1 MSSDEL
7 AISVRGLSKR
17 YMIDH
22 KRTDNSGGLAAESS
36 LAELALNFLKNPFR
50 GTDKEELWSL
60 NDVSFDVKQGEIL
73 GLVGRNGAGKST
85 LLKVL
90 SRISEPTRGEAT
102 LRGRLGS
109 LIEVGTGFQPELT
122 GRENIFLNG
131 AILGM
136 TRKEIR
142 ARFDEI
148 VAFSGVERYL
158 DTPVKRYS
166 SGMYVRLAFAVAVHL
181 DTEILLIDEV
191 LAVGDADFQAKS
203 VRKMAEVA
211 RSGKTILVVSHN
223 AATIEALCTRALLL
237 NAGRVLG
244 TGPVGEILQQYN
256 AMAAPADSL
265 VTGSTRV
272 LFGDRGSHFRSAD
285 ILDANMAPGRIFKSG
300 DDIVI
305 DLELEAHEA
314 IHKPT
319 VTVTVENTFG
329 QRMVVA
335 RSPCNQRAIPDLRG
349 SRRVLCTLSQMAIA
363 PGEYSVKLELGSDG
377 VTLDKV
383 EGKLQFT
390 LTTADPYDDG
400 WSASTAGLVI
410 VRSDWDVV

>member
-1 MSSDEL
+1 MSSEEF

-17 YMIDH
+17 YVIDH
-22 KRTDNSGGLAAESS
+22 REQPTSIAEAALS
-36 LAELALNFLKNPFR
+36 FMRQPFKPA
-50 GTDKEELWSL
+50 DKEEIWSL
-60 NDVSFDVKQGEIL
+60 NDVSFDVKKGEIL

-90 SRISEPTRGEAT
+90 SRISEPTRGEAV

-122 GRENIFLNG
+122 GRENIYLNG

-136 TRKEIR
+136 TRREITQ
-142 ARFDEI
+142 RFEEI
-148 VAFSGVERYL
+148 VDFSGVEKYL

-237 NAGRVLG
+237 SSGRVLK
-244 TGPVGEILQQYN
+244 TGAVQDIIQEYN
-256 AMAAPADSL
+256 KMAAP
-265 VTGSTRV
+265 TGHSEAGTSRV
-272 LFGDRGSHFRSAD
+272 VFGDRGSHFRSAD
-285 ILDANMAPGRIFKSG
+285 ILDANLQPTRVVRTG

-305 DLELEAHEA
+305 DLEIDAMAE
-314 IHKPT
+314 IHQPT
-319 VTVTVENTFG
+319 VTVTIENTFG
-329 QRMVVA
+329 QRVVVA
-335 RSPCNQRAIPDLRG
+335 RSPCNQRALPDLKG
-349 SRRVLCTLSQMAIA
+349 SKRVVCTLSQLAIA
-363 PGEYSVKLELGSDG
+363 PGEYSIKLELGSDG
-377 VTLDKV
+377 VTLDSS
-383 EGKLQFT
+383 EGKLPFT
-390 LTTADPYDDG
+390 ITTADPFEDG
-400 WSASTAGLVI
+400 WSAATAGLVI
-410 VRSDWDVV
+410 VRSDWDVA

>member
-1 MSSDEL
+1 MSSDEF

-17 YMIDH
+17 YVIDH
-22 KRTDNSGGLAAESS
+22 REQPTS
-36 LAELALNFLKNPFR
+36 LAEAALSFIRQPLKAPDR
-50 GTDKEELWSL
+50 EEIWSL
-60 NDVSFDVKQGEIL
+60 NDVSFDVKKGEIL

-90 SRISEPTRGEAT
+90 SRISEPTRGEAV

-122 GRENIFLNG
+122 GRENIYLNG

-136 TRKEIR
+136 TRKEITQ
-142 ARFDEI
+142 RFDEI
-148 VAFSGVERYL
+148 VDFSGVEKYL

-203 VRKMAEVA
+203 VRKMSEVA

-237 NAGRVLG
+237 SSGRVLK
-244 TGPVGEILQQYN
+244 TGGVQEIIQEYN
-256 AMAAPADSL
+256 KASAPAGSSD
-265 VTGSTRV
+265 TGHSRV
-272 LFGDRGSHFRSAD
+272 VFGDRSSHFRSAD
-285 ILDANMAPGRIFKSG
+285 ILDATMRPTRLFKTG
-300 DDIVI
+300 EDIVFDLDI
-305 DLELEAHEA
+305 DAMGGVHQ
-314 IHKPT
+314 PT
-319 VTVTVENTFG
+319 VTVTIENAFG
-329 QRMVVA
+329 QRVVVA
-335 RSPCNQRAIPDLRG
+335 RSPCNQRALPDLKG
-349 SRRVLCTLSQMAIA
+349 SKRVLCTLSQLAIA
-363 PGEYSVKLELGSDG
+363 PGEYSVKLELGSEG
-377 VTLDKV
+377 VSLDSS
-383 EGKLQFT
+383 EGKLPFT
-390 LTTADPYDDG
+390 VTTADPFEDG

-410 VRSDWDVV
+410 VRSDWDIA